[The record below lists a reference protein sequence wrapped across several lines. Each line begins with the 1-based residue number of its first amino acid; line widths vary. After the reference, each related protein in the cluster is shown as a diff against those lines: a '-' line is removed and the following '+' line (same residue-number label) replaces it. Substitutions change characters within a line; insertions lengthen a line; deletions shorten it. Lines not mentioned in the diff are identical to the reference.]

1 MTEQTVHLFGI
12 RHHGPGC
19 ARSLRKALET
29 LQPDCLLVEG
39 PPDGESIL
47 PFMQHEQMQPPVA
60 LLIYAPDDSHH
71 AAFYPF
77 AAFSPEWQALRH
89 GFEQNIAVR
98 FMDLPISHQF
108 ALDDEKESD
117 DDDAVEASP
126 DGDPLD
132 WLGRAAGY
140 TDGESWWSHR
150 VEEREDDLSLF
161 EAIREAMIALRQ
173 ATPEARNSARDQ
185 LREAYMRKTLRQAK
199 KRASRASR

>member
-1 MTEQTVHLFGI
+1 
-12 RHHGPGC
+12 
-19 ARSLRKALET
+19 
-29 LQPDCLLVEG
+29 
-39 PPDGESIL
+39 
-47 PFMQHEQMQPPVA
+47 
-60 LLIYAPDDSHH
+60 
-71 AAFYPF
+71 
-77 AAFSPEWQALRH
+77 
-89 GFEQNIAVR
+89 
-98 FMDLPISHQF
+98 MDLPISHQF

-117 DDDAVEASP
+117 DDDAVETSP